1 MNYYKNSSRSSNNR
15 QRRPT
20 TRSSLHHDRHHLLF
34 VLLLLSYLCQLP
46 TNAETYTG
54 NIGIGCTNGTCTI
67 SGTCDESND
76 ELDSFLVL
84 NATDVGDDGSLLYEN
99 IYGQIYLSPATCT
112 AVCDDNC
119 IAIPGSDSD
128 QNECIGSAGYVYC
141 PETQECIRPWL
152 DNCPFDG
159 TVWDGPINITVSMV
173 ERVFLGV

>member
-1 MNYYKNSSRSSNNR
+1 MR
-15 QRRPT
+15 
-20 TRSSLHHDRHHLLF
+20 HDRRHLLF
-34 VLLLLSYLCQLP
+34 FLLLSSYLCQSP

-67 SGTCDESND
+67 SGTCDENNQQ
-76 ELDSFLVL
+76 ELLEL
-84 NATDVGDDGSLLYEN
+84 NATAVGDGLFEN
-99 IYGQIYLSPATCT
+99 IYGQIYLSPTTCT

-152 DNCPFDG
+152 DNCPFEG
-159 TVWDGPINITVSMV
+159 TVWDGPINITVSIV
-173 ERVFLGV
+173 ERVLLGV